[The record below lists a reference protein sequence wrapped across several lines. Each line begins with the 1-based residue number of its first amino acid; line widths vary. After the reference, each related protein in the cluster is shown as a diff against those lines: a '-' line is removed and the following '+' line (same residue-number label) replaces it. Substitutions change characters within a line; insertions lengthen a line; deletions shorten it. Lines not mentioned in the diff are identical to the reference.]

1 MSVIRFCI
9 TVCTVL
15 LFSSCFNNQES
26 KEDSDKK
33 VVSIANPPSQLAQI
47 MRDMDSRLDE
57 IKSSAKESENWPSLD
72 FDFPFIPD
80 QEATDEGMLTEEVY
94 AYSLAFKEI
103 ISKYNM
109 EPSREGFDAIVQGCL
124 ACHYKSCP
132 GPLVRIE
139 KHIFQD

>member
-15 LFSSCFNNQES
+15 IFSSCFNNQES
-26 KEDSDKK
+26 KEDSDKR
-33 VVSIANPPSQLAQI
+33 VVSIASPPSQLAQI

-57 IKSSAKESENWPSLD
+57 IKSAAEESVNWPSLD

-80 QEATDEGMLTEEVY
+80 QTATDESMLTEEVF
-94 AYSLAFKEI
+94 AYSLAFIEI
-103 ISKYNM
+103 TSKYNM
-109 EPSREGFDAIVQGCL
+109 EPSREGFDDIVRGCL
-124 ACHYKSCP
+124 TCHYISCP

>member
-33 VVSIANPPSQLAQI
+33 VVSIANPPSQLAQS

-57 IKSSAKESENWPSLD
+57 IKSAAEESENWPSLD

-80 QEATDEGMLTEEVY
+80 QTATDESMLTEEVF
-94 AYSLAFKEI
+94 AYSLAFIEI
-103 ISKYNM
+103 TTKYNM
-109 EPSREGFDAIVQGCL
+109 EPSREGFDDIVRGCL
-124 ACHYKSCP
+124 TCHYISCP